1 MLMLNSLAPCTLER
15 WYSRYG
21 FRATYNLSSA
31 AAPSLTAAEL
41 LGLAAPDDTAAYIQ
55 LDLNYCPPQGTLRLR
70 EAISGQYTTLR
81 PDDVQTTTGASEA
94 IFLLLNALIS
104 PGDAV
109 IVQFPIYPAID
120 TLARALGADVR
131 QWMLLPN
138 GQVDLD
144 HLAALLNQGNV
155 RAIMLNNPH
164 GPTGALMSV
173 DELRRIAAFAADQGA
188 ILVADEVYRGIQF
201 GGPASPATADLD
213 VHAVSIGDMAK
224 PYGLGGL
231 RVGWIATAN
240 RPLLE
245 RCAELRDY
253 TSLCGSA
260 PGEYLA
266 AVALEHRAVI
276 LNQHLAMARQNRA
289 LFAEAMA
296 AARWLDWRL
305 PDGGFTIFPRSTLV
319 QTTAAMCHE
328 LCEAYD
334 VLVLPGEVFAM
345 PHHLRLGFGVS
356 PSEFEAGLVRLLAFA
371 EIAVRRDGRHS
382 TA

>member
-1 MLMLNSLAPCTLER
+1 MLSSLAPCTLER

-31 AAPSLTAAEL
+31 AAPSLTTADL
-41 LGLAAPDDTAAYIQ
+41 LGLAGPENTEAYIR
-55 LDLNYCPPQGTLRLR
+55 LGLNYCPPQGTLRLR
-70 EAISGQYTTLR
+70 EAVSGQYTTLR
-81 PDDVQTTTGASEA
+81 PDDVQVTTGASEA

-120 TLARALGADVR
+120 ALARALGADVR
-131 QWMLLPN
+131 QWLLLPN
-138 GQVDLD
+138 GQADLN
-144 HLAALLNQGNV
+144 HLAALLNQSNV
-155 RAIMLNNPH
+155 RAIMLNHPH
-164 GPTGALMSV
+164 GPTGALMSAE
-173 DELRRIAAFAADQGA
+173 ELRTIATFAADHGA

-201 GGPASPATADLD
+201 GGSASPAAADLGA
-213 VHAVSIGDMAK
+213 HAVSIGDMAK

-240 RPLLE
+240 RPLLK

-276 LNQHLAMARQNRA
+276 LNQHLAVARQNRA
-289 LFAEAMA
+289 LFAKAMA
-296 AARWLDWRL
+296 EVRWLDWRL

-319 QTTAAMCHE
+319 QTTVAICHE

-345 PHHLRLGFGVS
+345 PHHLRVGFGVS
-356 PSEFEAGLVRLLAFA
+356 PSEFEDGLVRLLAFA
-371 EIAVRRDGRHS
+371 EIAVRRGRRRS
-382 TA
+382 AA